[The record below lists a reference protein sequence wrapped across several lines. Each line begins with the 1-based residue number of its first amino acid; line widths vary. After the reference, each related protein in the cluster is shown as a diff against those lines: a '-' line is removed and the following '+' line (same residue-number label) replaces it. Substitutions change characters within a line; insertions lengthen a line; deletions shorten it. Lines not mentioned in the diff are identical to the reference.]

1 MSSCPVVGT
10 PVGGIPE
17 MVDGTGI
24 VVSEAA
30 ASSLAEGII
39 RAASTPRFRPPER
52 REGAGRR
59 GLLAESV
66 AKALVDVWERALATR
81 RETPEA

>member
-1 MSSCPVVGT
+1 
-10 PVGGIPE
+10 

-39 RAASTPRFRPPER
+39 RAASHPSASGLRSAARER
-52 REGAGRR
+52 AVEVYSG
-59 GLLAESV
+59 ESV

-81 RETPEA
+81 RGNP